1 MYILLDVILLD
12 ILICRFIRLKFLR
25 NNPLDKNGNICYTNN
40 TKLIEGDKMLKTP
53 KYGWS
58 EITIG
63 DWHDRCSYL
72 DDVPYR
78 LLEAVDYT
86 NRCGR
91 PSSVKFDAE
100 GWDYIIV
107 FDQFETHIICYNFE
121 GEYNYYT
128 IDINL
133 KGLII

>member
-1 MYILLDVILLD
+1 
-12 ILICRFIRLKFLR
+12 
-25 NNPLDKNGNICYTNN
+25 
-40 TKLIEGDKMLKTP
+40 MLKTP
-53 KYGWS
+53 EYGWS

-63 DWHDRCSYL
+63 SWHDRCSYL

-86 NRCGR
+86 NRTNM

-100 GWDYIIV
+100 GWEYIIV
-107 FDQFETHIICYNFE
+107 FDMYETHIICYDFE
-121 GEYNYYT
+121 CEYHYYT

-133 KGLII
+133 KDLIRELIADIRRDLVAWSAWGYDMNEDEIEERKLDLDAWCNVIEKRL

>member
-1 MYILLDVILLD
+1 
-12 ILICRFIRLKFLR
+12 
-25 NNPLDKNGNICYTNN
+25 
-40 TKLIEGDKMLKTP
+40 MLKTP
-53 KYGWS
+53 QYGWS

-63 DWHDRCSYL
+63 SWHDRCSYL

-100 GWDYIIV
+100 GWEYIIV
-107 FDQFETHIICYNFE
+107 FDQFDTHIICYNFE
-121 GEYNYYT
+121 GERNYYT

-133 KGLII
+133 KDLIKDLLVDIRRDLVAWSEWGYDTSEYEAEERKADLDAWCNVIEQRL

>member
-1 MYILLDVILLD
+1 
-12 ILICRFIRLKFLR
+12 
-25 NNPLDKNGNICYTNN
+25 
-40 TKLIEGDKMLKTP
+40 MLKTP

-63 DWHDRCSYL
+63 NWYDRCSYL

-100 GWDYIIV
+100 GWEYIIV
-107 FDQFETHIICYNFE
+107 FDQFETHIICYNFK

-128 IDINL
+128 IEINL
-133 KGLII
+133 KDLIRELLADIRRDLKAWSEWGYDISEDEAEERKLDLDAWCNVIEKRL

>member
-1 MYILLDVILLD
+1 
-12 ILICRFIRLKFLR
+12 
-25 NNPLDKNGNICYTNN
+25 
-40 TKLIEGDKMLKTP
+40 MLKTP
-53 KYGWS
+53 WCGWS
-58 EITIG
+58 EIQIG

-100 GWDYIIV
+100 GYHYIIV
-107 FDQFETHIICYNFE
+107 FDMYKTHIICDDFDIGYIL
-121 GEYNYYT
+121 YT
-128 IDINL
+128 VDINL
-133 KGLII
+133 KDLIRELVADIRRDIDVWSKWFCDVSEYEAEERKLDLEAWCNVIEKRL